1 MENIKNL
8 NQEFEKCR
16 GQLKAY
22 ILRITTNTEDTE
34 DIIQETYLKANKNIG
49 SFRSES
55 SLKTWLFTIASNLA
69 KDLMRSK
76 KRWPEN
82 VTDICKKAAM
92 GNRDFFQEAMQIRMS
107 SSQGNFEIKEHISF
121 CFTCVSKSIPMEQ
134 QLVLLLKEVHAF
146 RVKEIATI
154 MELTE
159 AMVKYYLRT
168 ARSKMVEIY
177 DHRCSLI
184 NKKGVCHQC
193 TELNGIF
200 NPKQKAEE
208 ELRKIEMVR
217 NADNPNKEHL
227 MDLRLK
233 IVEDLDPFTS
243 AAAELQLHHLQHNN
257 EVMENYSKNK

>member
-1 MENIKNL
+1 ME
-8 NQEFEKCR
+8 
-16 GQLKAY
+16 
-22 ILRITTNTEDTE
+22 
-34 DIIQETYLKANKNIG
+34 
-49 SFRSES
+49 
-55 SLKTWLFTIASNLA
+55 
-69 KDLMRSK
+69 
-76 KRWPEN
+76 
-82 VTDICKKAAM
+82 
-92 GNRDFFQEAMQIRMS
+92 
-107 SSQGNFEIKEHISF
+107 H
-121 CFTCVSKSIPMEQ
+121 

-146 RVKEIATI
+146 KVKEIATI

-184 NKKGVCHQC
+184 NKTGVCHQC

-208 ELRKIEMVR
+208 ELRKIEMVK
-217 NADNPNKEHL
+217 NADNPDKEHL

-233 IVEDLDPFTS
+233 IVEDLDPFSS

-257 EVMENYSKNK
+257 QVMKNHLKNN